1 MKEHYK
7 QFSATILV
15 VEDYPVNQELTK
27 ELLEMM
33 GCDVEVVE
41 SGAEAIEAVK
51 RNPYDMIFMDIQ
63 MPEMDGYEAT
73 KEIRRIEGSAKHVPI
88 VALTANA
95 LQGDREKCLSAGMDE
110 YISKPFRASELETT
124 LLKFLRPKQTAG

>member
-7 QFSATILV
+7 QFNATILV
-15 VEDYPVNQELTK
+15 VEDYPINQEITK

-33 GCDVEVVE
+33 GCDVDVVD
-41 SGAEAIEAVK
+41 SGAEALEAVR
-51 RNPYDMIFMDIQ
+51 RNTYDLIIMDIQ

-73 KEIRRIEGSAKHVPI
+73 KEIRRIEGTTKHVPI

-110 YISKPFRASELETT
+110 YISKPFRAAELEAV

>member
-7 QFSATILV
+7 QFNATILV
-15 VEDYPVNQELTK
+15 VEDYPINQEITK

-33 GCDVEVVE
+33 GCDVDVVD
-41 SGAEAIEAVK
+41 SGAEALEAVR
-51 RNPYDMIFMDIQ
+51 RNSYDLIIMDIQ

-73 KEIRRIEGSAKHVPI
+73 KEIRRIEGTTKHVPI

-110 YISKPFRASELETT
+110 YISKPFRAAELEAV

>member
-7 QFSATILV
+7 QFNATILV
-15 VEDYPVNQELTK
+15 VEDYPINQEITK

-33 GCDVEVVE
+33 GCDVDVVD
-41 SGAEAIEAVK
+41 SGAEALEAFR
-51 RNPYDMIFMDIQ
+51 RNSYDLIIMDIQ

-73 KEIRRIEGSAKHVPI
+73 KEIRRIEGTTKHVPI

-110 YISKPFRASELETT
+110 YISKPFRAAELEAV
-124 LLKFLRPKQTAG
+124 LLKFLRVKQTAG